1 MWFCVAPL
9 LHPKD
14 SQVGFSSTIMTS
26 YHLRR
31 KIFTF
36 LFPSLARNKRE
47 SSELPAASLRRRWHF
62 RSSEKKSPVYP
73 DETQRQFRRSSA
85 VQDEIMRMH
94 RQQKESRKA
103 NWSSVV
109 KSFGKKEQV
118 EVDLPLVHKATG
130 PNREEREF
138 NQKMNVLLQL
148 LGKKLRTKYAAP
160 PSTGILFLPLLYQ
173 KAKGPMDS
181 SMAIY
186 AYVDCEFNKLA
197 FHRLR
202 FPKVFPLYR
211 YHLSD
216 PKIELLPDHAIEAS
230 QAVASSLAVVGCQS
244 LKMDKMSQ
252 ASSLHFVDA
261 KSAPD
266 FEFNFGIDCFFPF
279 RKRCHFVVGALFPF
293 GKTFSPKPKSANVQA
308 FLYYLVY
315 SQLFIIVAPFWAPV
329 IIAFPISS
337 LRWRDCEL
345 ENGAIP
351 KKRLLKISPMYLV
364 ETLGDS
370 SDESFLPL
378 ELCRLLESPASSCS
392 EKETEHT
399 GTSES
404 KSETEEEHRELLDA
418 KHFSIKSFEAGL
430 AENQCTYF
438 GQPLQKGSFDVSLT
452 ILGSTVWHENS
463 VEATESS
470 KERAQFKS
478 SRALEVTLASEISK
492 TETERVVPA
501 VEGQHALENPDMSS
515 YQESIGLDI
524 SDLEKN
530 VQEIP
535 EEVQLE
541 RNLQDLHN
549 SDSLQFSKHLEEP
562 LESLESLEIEA
573 TDLVEWANE
582 NYPQIP
588 DLVHIPPQPLSKRKI
603 AYDCE
608 EDFIPKYSEVES
620 DISDLPHLD
629 EQFCHVL
636 DFDKD
641 EPPAKLSPHSFDKNK
656 RPAKGILINRDIVTN
671 SQETWVKQ
679 KAPEISVHLA
689 GIEMMM
695 VWETGK
701 EKVWLPVYF
710 WNAFANLVEV
720 SEHCRN
726 SSFRQA
732 REIQT
737 DLSQSYHTA
746 LGLVNELE
754 VLQETEALDE
764 ISARARISQACD
776 VLKVCKKKL
785 PATKTKIDDFREQMP
800 LSILALVQL
809 KDNVL
814 SYRKPLL
821 ALYDVFLKRGIR
833 EERLTVKVAEEN
845 TGKPSFVQECLLLE
859 QTSIPDLEDTL
870 LGYLAQLE
878 SAQVLLN
885 YMDDNLLRSFCLFER
900 GLCLLDVQDN

>member
-1 MWFCVAPL
+1 
-9 LHPKD
+9 
-14 SQVGFSSTIMTS
+14 MTS

-36 LFPSLARNKRE
+36 LFPRLARNKRE

-62 RSSEKKSPVYP
+62 RSSEKKCPVYP
-73 DETQRQFRRSSA
+73 DETQRQFRRSST

-94 RQQKESRKA
+94 RQQKENTKA
-103 NWSSVV
+103 NYPFMV
-109 KSFGKKEQV
+109 KSFGKKEQE
-118 EVDLPLVHKATG
+118 EVDLPSVHKATG

-148 LGKKLRTKYAAP
+148 LGKKLRAKYAAP

-173 KAKGPMDS
+173 KAKGPFDS

-216 PKIELLPDHAIEAS
+216 PKIEMLPDHAMEAS

-351 KKRLLKISPMYLV
+351 KKRLLKISPMYSV

-370 SDESFLPL
+370 SDESFSPL
-378 ELCRLLESPASSCS
+378 ELCRLSESPASSCS

-438 GQPLQKGSFDVSLT
+438 GQPSQKGSFDVSST

-463 VEATESS
+463 VKATESS

-478 SRALEVTLASEISK
+478 SQALEVTLASEISE

-501 VEGQHALENPDMSS
+501 VEGQNASENPDMPS

-524 SDLEKN
+524 SDCEKN
-530 VQEIP
+530 VQEIH

-541 RNLQDLHN
+541 RQDLQN
-549 SDSLQFSKHLEEP
+549 SDSLQLSKHLEEP
-562 LESLESLEIEA
+562 LDSLESLEIEA

-588 DLVHIPPQPLSKRKI
+588 DLVHVLPQPSSKRKI

-641 EPPAKLSPHSFDKNK
+641 EPPAKLSPHSYDKNK

-701 EKVWLPVYF
+701 EKVWSSVYF

-764 ISARARISQACD
+764 ISARTRIAQACD

-785 PATKTKIDDFREQMP
+785 LATKTKIDDFRERMP
-800 LSILALVQL
+800 SSILALVQL

-821 ALYDVFLKRGIR
+821 ALYDVYLKRGIR
-833 EERLTVKVAEEN
+833 EERLTVKTAEEN
-845 TGKPSFVQECLLLE
+845 TGKPSFVQECSMLE

-885 YMDDNLLRSFCLFER
+885 YMDDILLRSFCSLER
-900 GLCLLDVQDN
+900 GLCSLDAQDN

>member
-1 MWFCVAPL
+1 
-9 LHPKD
+9 
-14 SQVGFSSTIMTS
+14 MTS

-36 LFPSLARNKRE
+36 LFPRLAKSKRE

-62 RSSEKKSPVYP
+62 RSSEKKCPVYP
-73 DETQRQFRRSSA
+73 NETQRQFRRSST

-94 RQQKESRKA
+94 RQQKENRKA
-103 NWSSVV
+103 NFPSVV
-109 KSFGKKEQV
+109 KSFGKKEQE

-130 PNREEREF
+130 PSREEREF

-148 LGKKLRTKYAAP
+148 LGKKLRAKYPAP
-160 PSTGILFLPLLYQ
+160 PSTGILFLPLLYR
-173 KAKGPMDS
+173 KAQGPMDS

-211 YHLSD
+211 YHLTD
-216 PKIELLPDHAIEAS
+216 PKIEMLPDHAMEAS

-261 KSAPD
+261 KSAPG
-266 FEFNFGIDCFFPF
+266 FEFSFGIDCFFPF
-279 RKRCHFVVGALFPF
+279 RKRSHFVVGALFPF
-293 GKTFSPKPKSANVQA
+293 GKTFSPRPKSANVQA

-315 SQLFIIVAPFWAPV
+315 SQLFIIVAPFWGPV

-337 LRWRDCEL
+337 LRWRNCEL
-345 ENGAIP
+345 ENEAVP
-351 KKRLLKISPMYLV
+351 KNRLLKISPMYLV

-378 ELCRLLESPASSCS
+378 ELCRLLESLASSCS
-392 EKETEHT
+392 EKEIEHT
-399 GTSES
+399 GAFES
-404 KSETEEEHRELLDA
+404 KSVTEEEHRELLDA

-430 AENQCTYF
+430 AENQCTSF
-438 GQPLQKGSFDVSLT
+438 GQLLQKDSLYVSLT
-452 ILGSTVWHENS
+452 ILGSTVGHENS

-470 KERAQFKS
+470 EERAQFKFS
-478 SRALEVTLASEISK
+478 QALEVTSASEISK

-501 VEGQHALENPDMSS
+501 VEGEHALENPAMFS
-515 YQESIGLDI
+515 YQEIIGLDI
-524 SDLEKN
+524 SDCEKS

-541 RNLQDLHN
+541 RNLQDLQS
-549 SDSLQFSKHLEEP
+549 SDSLQFSKHFEEP
-562 LESLESLEIEA
+562 LESLKSLEEIEA

-588 DLVHIPPQPLSKRKI
+588 DLVHVPPQPLSKRKI

-608 EDFIPKYSEVES
+608 KDFIPKHSEVHS

-636 DFDKD
+636 HFDKD
-641 EPPAKLSPHSFDKNK
+641 EPPAKSPLHSYDKNK
-656 RPAKGILINRDIVTN
+656 RPAKSILINRDIVTN
-671 SQETWVKQ
+671 GQETWVKQ

-701 EKVWLPVYF
+701 EKVWLLVYF

-732 REIQT
+732 RQIQT

-785 PATKTKIDDFREQMP
+785 LATKTKIDDFREQMP

-821 ALYDVFLKRGIR
+821 ALYDVYLKRGIR
-833 EERLTVKVAEEN
+833 EERLTVKAAEEN

-885 YMDDNLLRSFCLFER
+885 YMDDTLLRSFCLFER
-900 GLCLLDVQDN
+900 GLCLLDAQDD